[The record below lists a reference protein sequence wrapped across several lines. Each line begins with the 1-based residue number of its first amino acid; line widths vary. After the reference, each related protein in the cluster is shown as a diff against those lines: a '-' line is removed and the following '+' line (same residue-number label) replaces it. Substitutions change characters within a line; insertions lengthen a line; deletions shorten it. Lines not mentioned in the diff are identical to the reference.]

1 MLLCYHRVTT
11 DTQKAPGTRRKM
23 YLEWYQTHP
32 GKGGC
37 DLGGSSTAM
46 LKFFD
51 ILLTVI
57 HLAIVA
63 FNLFGWIP
71 PTTRKAHFI
80 SVLLTAASWLVL
92 GLWFGLGYCPFTDW
106 QWRVKEQLGETN
118 LPSNFIEY
126 FAEKITRK
134 NFDAQFVNTT
144 ITISFAVVAL
154 ISVYVNFLHRRKLRR

>member
-1 MLLCYHRVTT
+1 
-11 DTQKAPGTRRKM
+11 M
-23 YLEWYQTHP
+23 YLEWCQANPKGTLNL
-32 GKGGC
+32 GKFNV
-37 DLGGSSTAM
+37 LM

-51 ILLTVI
+51 ILLTVT

-71 PTTRKAHFI
+71 AVTRKAHFV

-106 QWRVKEQLGETN
+106 QWRVKEKLGETN

-126 FAEKITRK
+126 FAEKITGK

-144 ITISFAVVAL
+144 ITISFAAVAL
-154 ISVYVNFLHRRKLRR
+154 ISVYLNFFHRKIRRR